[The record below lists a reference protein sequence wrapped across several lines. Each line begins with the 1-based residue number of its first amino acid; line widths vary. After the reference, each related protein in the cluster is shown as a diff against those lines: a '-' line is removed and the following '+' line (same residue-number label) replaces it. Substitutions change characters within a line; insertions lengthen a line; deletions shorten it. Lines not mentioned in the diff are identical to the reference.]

1 MLKNYWRTA
10 LRNLWHTRS
19 FSFIN
24 ILGLATGLSAA
35 LVIFLIVHFDLS
47 FENFRPN
54 RDRICR
60 IVLDANFSGETFQMA
75 GVPFAMPAAA
85 ATELT
90 GVKNVT
96 HIHFTTLKVTIPH
109 PGGTNPTL
117 FKAQD
122 RCVYTDARYFSLFP
136 SYTWLAGSATPLD
149 APYHTVLSASRAA
162 TYFPGLRPTE
172 VLGKTITYNDSL
184 HAVVCGVISDP
195 PANTDL
201 DWQEFVSLETM
212 AHTNTRF
219 ADPTEWGN
227 FTDASEC
234 LFELTPG
241 TQRAAVD
248 SQIVRLWK
256 RHVGEPAPGNS
267 YGWHLQPLSD
277 IHFNPHYTPFFHR
290 TAHKPALYG
299 LMLVA
304 AFLLALGC
312 INFINLTTANA
323 SRRAKEIGVRKT
335 FGGSRQQLLLQ
346 FLGETFLL
354 TILSLALSLALTPWL
369 LRAFSDLLPADLHF
383 DMLHQPAFWLFI
395 MLLALAVTILAGFYP
410 SWVLARF
417 QPIRVLR
424 NKMAAGAT
432 TRRALLRKVLTI
444 FQFTI
449 AQAFIIAT
457 VIVGRQLHYSLTA
470 DLGFKK
476 DAIVIFDVPFTVDAG
491 DKKRFLLLSRIQQ
504 LPGIERAG
512 IGSIAPASEYP
523 NSREFTYTN
532 GKQKLDMQLQL
543 RNGDSNYIKIYHLPL
558 LAGRNLRPSDSISEL
573 IINQSLCR
581 LLGFKT
587 SPEAI
592 GKTIM
597 NGSQPIPIVGVIA
610 DFHQAGMHTAIKP
623 LALTWS
629 NKDQFVIHVAL
640 RPRTPDGTR
649 TPNGP
654 QTPDGNGWKTTIAQ
668 VEKAYK
674 DIYPGKDFS
683 FAFLDETIAK
693 YYTAEQQLSKLL
705 RWATGLTIFIS
716 CLGLAG
722 LVIFTTNA
730 RTKEIGIRKVLGAPV
745 PTIIALLSKE
755 FVKLL
760 MIAFAIAAPVA
771 WWAIHKWLESFAYR
785 APVSWWIFPLAGV
798 TMMGIAL
805 LTMSVRTIR
814 AATANPVEALRL
826 NGQ

>member
-1 MLKNYWRTA
+1 MIKNYWRTA
-10 LRNLWHTRS
+10 LRNLWHTRT
-19 FSFIN
+19 FSLIN
-24 ILGLATGLSAA
+24 ILGLAIGLSAA

-47 FENFRPN
+47 FENFRPG

-60 IVLDANFSGETFQMA
+60 IVLDANFSGETFHMA

-85 ATELT
+85 TTELT

-96 HIHFTTLKVTIPH
+96 PIYFKSLKVTIPR
-109 PGGTNPTL
+109 PGRPNPIV
-117 FKAQD
+117 FKEQ
-122 RCVYTDARYFSLFP
+122 RRSVYTNAHYFSLFP
-136 SYTWLAGSATPLD
+136 SYTWLAGSAALLD
-149 APYHTVLSASRAA
+149 APYHTVLTVNRAA
-162 TYFPGLRPTE
+162 TYFPGLRPDE
-172 VLGKTITYNDSL
+172 IIGKTITYNDSL
-184 HAVVCGVISDP
+184 NATVSGVISDP

-201 DWQEFVSLETM
+201 DWQEFVSISTM

-219 ADPTEWGN
+219 ADPAEWGN

-234 LFELTPG
+234 FFELTPG
-241 TQRAAVD
+241 TQPAAVD
-248 SQIVRLWK
+248 SQVLKLWK
-256 RHVGEPAPGNS
+256 RHVGESAPGNS
-267 YGWHLQPLSD
+267 YGWHIQPLSD
-277 IHFNPHYTPFFHR
+277 IHFNPRYTPFYHR
-290 TAHKPALYG
+290 TAHKPVLYG

-323 SRRAKEIGVRKT
+323 SRRAREIGVRKT
-335 FGGSRQQLLLQ
+335 FGGSRRQLLFQ
-346 FLGETFLL
+346 FLGETLLL
-354 TILSLALSLALTPWL
+354 TLLSLTLSLALTPWL
-369 LRAFSDLLPADLHF
+369 LKAFSDLLPPDLHF
-383 DMLHQPAFWLFI
+383 DLLHNPAFWLFI
-395 MLLALAVTILAGFYP
+395 LLLAVAVTVLAGFYP

-424 NKMAAGAT
+424 NQPAAGAT
-432 TRRALLRKVLTI
+432 TRRAMLRKVLTI

-476 DAIVIFDVPFTVDAG
+476 DAIVNFDVPFTADPA
-491 DKKRFLLLSRIQQ
+491 DSKRFHLLDRIQN

-523 NSREFTYTN
+523 NTSEFTYTN

-543 RNGDSNYIKIYHLPL
+543 REGDSNYIGIYHLPL
-558 LAGRNLRPSDSISEL
+558 LAGRNLRPSDSIAEF
-573 IINQSLCR
+573 IINQSLLR

-587 SPEAI
+587 PSEAL

-610 DFHQAGMHTAIKP
+610 DFHQADMHTAIKP
-623 LALTWS
+623 LALAWS
-629 NKDQFVIHVAL
+629 NKDQFIIHIAL
-640 RPRTPDGTR
+640 R
-649 TPNGP
+649 P
-654 QTPDGNGWKTTIAQ
+654 QTPDGNGWKTTMAQ
-668 VEKAYK
+668 VENAYK
-674 DIYPGKDFS
+674 ETYPGKDFS
-683 FAFLDETIAK
+683 FEFLDETIAK
-693 YYTAEQQLSKLL
+693 YYAAEQQLSTLL

-745 PTIIALLSKE
+745 ATIIALLSKE

-760 MIAFAIAAPVA
+760 GIAFAIAVPVA
-771 WWAIHKWLESFAYR
+771 WWAIHQWLEGFAYR
-785 APVSWWIFPLAGV
+785 APVSWWIFPLAGI

-814 AATANPVEALRL
+814 AATANPVEALRSE
-826 NGQ
+826 

>member
-1 MLKNYWRTA
+1 MIKNYWRTA
-10 LRNLWHTRS
+10 LRNLWRTKA
-19 FSFIN
+19 FSLIN
-24 ILGLATGLSAA
+24 ILGLAIGLSAA
-35 LVIFLIVHFDLS
+35 LVIYLIVHFDLS
-47 FENFRPN
+47 FENFRPG

-60 IVLDANFSGETFQMA
+60 IVLDANFSGESFQMA

-85 ATELT
+85 AKELT
-90 GVKNVT
+90 GVKNIT
-96 HIHFTTLKVTIPH
+96 PIYFTTLKVTIPR
-109 PGGTNPTL
+109 PGQTSPMVL
-117 FKAQD
+117 KAQN
-122 RCVYTDARYFSLFP
+122 RSVFTDAHYFALFR
-136 SYTWLAGSATPLD
+136 SYTWLAGSAAPLD

-162 TYFPGLRPTE
+162 TYFPGLRPDE
-172 VLGKTITYNDSL
+172 IIGKTITYNDSL
-184 HAVVCGVISDP
+184 NAIVSGVIGDP

-201 DWQEFVSLETM
+201 NWQEFVSISTM

-234 LFELTPG
+234 FFELAPG
-241 TQRAAVD
+241 IQPAAVD

-256 RHVGEPAPGNS
+256 KHAGEPRPGNS
-267 YGWHLQPLSD
+267 YGWRLQPLSD

-290 TAHKPALYG
+290 IAHKPTLYG

-335 FGGSRQQLLLQ
+335 FGGSRHQLLFQ

-354 TILSLALSLALTPWL
+354 TLLSLTLSLGLTPWL
-369 LRAFSDLLPADLHF
+369 LRAFSGLIPPDLHF
-383 DMLHQPAFWLFI
+383 DILHQPAFWLFI
-395 MLLALAVTILAGFYP
+395 LLLALTVTVLAGFYP
-410 SWVLARF
+410 SWILARF

-424 NKMAAGAT
+424 NQPAAGAA

-457 VIVGRQLHYSLTA
+457 VIVGRQLHYALTT

-476 DAIVIFDVPFTVDAG
+476 DAIVNFDVPYTADTG
-491 DKKRFLLLSRIQQ
+491 DKKRFLLLNRIQD

-523 NSREFTYTN
+523 NSSEFTYAN

-543 RNGDSNYIKIYHLPL
+543 RDGDSNYIGIYHLQL
-558 LAGRNLRPSDSISEL
+558 LAGRNLRPSDSIAEFV
-573 IINQSLCR
+573 INQSLRR

-587 SPEAI
+587 PADAI
-592 GKTIM
+592 GKTLM

-610 DFHQAGMHTAIKP
+610 DFHQADMHTPIKP

-629 NKDQFVIHVAL
+629 NKDQFIIHIAL
-640 RPRTPDGTR
+640 RP
-649 TPNGP
+649 
-654 QTPDGNGWKTTIAQ
+654 QSPDGNGWKTTMAQ

-674 DIYPGKDFS
+674 DTYPGKDFS
-683 FAFLDETIAK
+683 FEFLDETIAK
-693 YYTAEQQLSKLL
+693 YYAAGQQLSKLL
-705 RWATGLTIFIS
+705 RWATALTILIS

-730 RTKEIGIRKVLGAPV
+730 RTREIGIRKVLGAPV
-745 PTIIALLSKE
+745 ATIIALLSKE

-760 MIAFAIAAPVA
+760 VIAFAIAAPAA

-785 APVSWWIFPLAGV
+785 APVSWWIFPLAGI

-814 AATANPVEALRL
+814 AATANPVEALRSE
-826 NGQ
+826 